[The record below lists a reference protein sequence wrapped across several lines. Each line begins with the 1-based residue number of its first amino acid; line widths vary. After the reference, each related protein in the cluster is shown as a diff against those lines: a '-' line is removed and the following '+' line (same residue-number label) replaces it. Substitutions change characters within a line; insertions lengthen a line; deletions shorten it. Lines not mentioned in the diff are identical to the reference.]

1 MTDYINNI
9 LNNRK
14 LRLSFIATIAIAV
27 IAYTFKFTN
36 AAYGWDNVGISLN
49 KVSPSFSGAK
59 WLGWST
65 PLLTM
70 LQSIPWLDGVIGT
83 FLMSVTVYI
92 LILIFDI
99 ETLAGIIATAAICQ
113 ISPTIIMVNTYGYS
127 LAFYLALLFS
137 VLGAYFLV
145 SSNNLSIKQMAL
157 AIICIAVS
165 AGYYGAFLTTTFT
178 VLFLK
183 ILMDIFYGKTFK
195 DVSRTCTAFIGIPV
209 IAVVIF
215 YLILRILLAV
225 SGQQLQSYG
234 GENNISSLGSVI
246 SFLSVKRIADV
257 YGACLYYYIYRSFTP
272 HLLTVIIFVLF
283 AVAII
288 VLLKRKVLVIRD
300 SAQNVALAVVIIL
313 LMPVAMGFLGLF
325 TTQIHE
331 LMYFG
336 YSMPYLTV
344 VVVCELLYKTYR
356 SDDSNVK
363 FIKSLEIV
371 ISCLLVAYIYFG
383 IVLANT
389 VAIRASS
396 YMQSTYALCIRVV
409 DRIECTEGF
418 TGEEQ
423 VCVIYYPSE
432 GDSYIDST
440 GLTSIPILDDLWN
453 VSDSRENGLND
464 FNIPGFIR
472 NIMGVPINVEQYT
485 SLDSFY
491 EDCDLSEGEK
501 SQISDMDVFPNNSC
515 VQKVGNRIVVIL
527 NWGIKEL
534 EQ

>member
-225 SGQQLQSYG
+225 SGQQLQAYG

-283 AVAII
+283 AVAIT
-288 VLLKRKVLVIRD
+288 VLLKHKVLLVRD
-300 SAQNVALAVVIIL
+300 VGKNVPIALVIIL

-336 YSMPYLTV
+336 YSIPYLAV

-356 SDDSNVK
+356 SDESNLK
-363 FIKSLEIV
+363 LIRNLEIA

-389 VAIRASS
+389 VAIRASI
-396 YMQSTYALCIRVV
+396 YMQSSYALCIRVV
-409 DRIECTEGF
+409 DRIECCEDF
-418 TGEEQ
+418 TGDEQ
-423 VCVIYYPSE
+423 VCVIYYPST
-432 GDSYIDST
+432 GDSYIDTT
-440 GLTSIPILDDLWN
+440 GLTPVPVLDDLWN
-453 VSDSRENGLND
+453 VSDLRVNGLND
-464 FNIPGFIR
+464 FNVPSFIR
-472 NIMGVPINVEQYT
+472 NIMGIPLDVKQYT
-485 SLDSFY
+485 SLESFY
-491 EDCDLSEGEK
+491 EDCDLSEEEK
-501 SQISDMDVFPNNSC
+501 SQISNMDIFPDNDC
-515 VQKVGNRIVVIL
+515 VQKIGSRIVVLL
-527 NWGIKEL
+527 NRGIEEL